1 MLEMACQGLYRC
13 TYMPDCAGK
22 AAGQL
27 FSLRGAPD
35 EGTIGAKQL
44 VAHAVYHT
52 FKIYSYHCTSTNCL
66 MSSIKKLSFQPSNRQ
81 HIQLQCYL
89 LNGYVLQFSH
99 WLARHIIAAIYDI
112 YGCTK
117 EPHYLLNTREKKR
130 RSVQPADEKFL

>member
-66 MSSIKKLSFQPSNRQ
+66 MSSIKKLSFQPSKQ
-81 HIQLQCYL
+81 ATHTITMLPSKWLCPTIFPL
-89 LNGYVLQFSH
+89 VSTSH
-99 WLARHIIAAIYDI
+99 NSCHL
-112 YGCTK
+112 
-117 EPHYLLNTREKKR
+117 
-130 RSVQPADEKFL
+130 